1 MEKVHDIEKDL
12 LETMARLSLIKD
24 EKANLSREE
33 QLLSKPIVDDLSCVG
48 NVYDMFMD
56 YFSEKK
62 PTLIRKMFIFVVLYF
77 FSPSALA
84 GSKMRRGLREKIAAV
99 LGCTSSNISH
109 DYKNVSFFYITYKH
123 FRNNV
128 NGVIAHLSENI
139 RKQ

>member
-1 MEKVHDIEKDL
+1 MEKTHE
-12 LETMARLSLIKD
+12 LETNLLKTMTRLSLIKE

-33 QLLSKPIVDDLSCVG
+33 QLLSRPIVDDLSSVG
-48 NVYDMFMD
+48 NIYDMFMD

-62 PTLIRKMFIFVVLYF
+62 PALIRKMFIFVILYF
-77 FSPSALA
+77 YSPSALA

-128 NGVIAHLSENI
+128 NGVIAHLSDTL
-139 RKQ
+139 KK